1 MGKLQ
6 FDHSH
11 SDPGLI
17 ATWVAGIIAAI
28 AGCIWAG
35 WVAGCLGFLLVAS
48 IVLVL
53 FETHSDLQITPEV
66 RRAAELA
73 REAAR
78 RKYPGEAPDRI
89 EVRSIADDRYV
100 FTVRYWKGWSAPPV
114 RRYFAVIR
122 PGLSAQEIDD
132 PAGTSGG

>member
-53 FETHSDLQITPEV
+53 FEIQSDLQITPEV
-66 RRAAELA
+66 RQAADLA
-73 REAAR
+73 VEAAR
-78 RKYPGEAPDRI
+78 RKYPGEAPERI
-89 EVRSIADDRYV
+89 DIRSIAADRYV
-100 FTVRYWKGWSAPPV
+100 FTVRYWKGWSTPPV
-114 RRYFAVIR
+114 KRYFAVTR
-122 PGLSAQEIDD
+122 PDLSAQEVDD
-132 PAGTSGG
+132 PAANPGR